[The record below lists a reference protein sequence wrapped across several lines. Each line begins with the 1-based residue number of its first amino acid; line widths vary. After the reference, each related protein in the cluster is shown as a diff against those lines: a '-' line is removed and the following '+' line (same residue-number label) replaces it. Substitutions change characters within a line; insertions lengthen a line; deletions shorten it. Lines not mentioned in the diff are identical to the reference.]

1 MGELRERLSQLKAH
15 GEKAIIPY
23 IVAGFPD
30 VETSLELVLQLQKR
44 GASAIEIGIPFSDPM
59 ADGPVIQT
67 AHAVALQRGVTPF
80 LILEA
85 IKERESQWEIPL
97 IIMTYFNP
105 VFRIGE
111 RRFAQMVKEAGIS
124 GAIIPDL
131 PPEEA
136 GEWIKASKDYHLDTV
151 FLVAPNTP
159 EERIKKIAS
168 LTTGFL
174 YYLSLKGVT
183 GSKIKDLEKVKERIR
198 KIKDITSLPVCVGFG
213 IRERWEVRTL
223 LEEADGII
231 VGSSL
236 LRALMEGGPSQM
248 LELFM
253 ELQGAT

>member
-1 MGELRERLSQLKAH
+1 
-15 GEKAIIPY
+15 
-23 IVAGFPD
+23 
-30 VETSLELVLQLQKR
+30 
-44 GASAIEIGIPFSDPM
+44 
-59 ADGPVIQT
+59 
-67 AHAVALQRGVTPF
+67 
-80 LILEA
+80 
-85 IKERESQWEIPL
+85 
-97 IIMTYFNP
+97 
-105 VFRIGE
+105 
-111 RRFAQMVKEAGIS
+111 MVKEAGIS

-253 ELQGAT
+253 ELKRAT

>member
-1 MGELRERLSQLKAH
+1 MGKLRGALLRLKAC
-15 GEKAIIPY
+15 GQKAIIPY

-30 VETSLELVLQLQKR
+30 LETSLDLVFELQKR

-59 ADGPVIQT
+59 VDGPVIQA
-67 AHAVALQRGVTPF
+67 AHAKALKKGVTP
-80 LILEA
+80 LSILEA
-85 IKERESQWEIPL
+85 IKERESQWEVPL
-97 IIMTYFNP
+97 IVMTYFNL
-105 VFRIGE
+105 VFRMGE
-111 RRFAQMVKEAGIS
+111 RHFARLLKEAGIS

-136 GEWIKASKDYHLDTV
+136 GEWLKASNEHEIDVV

-159 EERIKKIAS
+159 EKRIQKIVS
-168 LTTGFL
+168 LTTGFI

-183 GSKIKDLEKVKERIR
+183 GSKIKDLQNVKERV
-198 KIKDITSLPVCVGFG
+198 KMIKHITPLPVCVGFG
-213 IRERWEVRTL
+213 IRERWEAESL

-236 LRALMEGGPSQM
+236 LKALMEGGPSQM

-253 ELQGAT
+253 ELKGNV

>member
-1 MGELRERLSQLKAH
+1 MGDLRKRLSQLKTR

-30 VETSLELVLQLQKR
+30 LETSLELALELQKR
-44 GASAIEIGIPFSDPM
+44 GATAIEIGIPFSDPM
-59 ADGPVIQT
+59 VDGPVIQT
-67 AHAVALQRGVTPF
+67 AHTVALKRGVTP
-80 LILEA
+80 LSILKA
-85 IKERESQWEIPL
+85 IKEKEPEWEVPL

-105 VFRIGE
+105 VFRMGE
-111 RRFAQMVKEAGIS
+111 RHFARMAKETGIS
-124 GAIIPDL
+124 GVIIPDL

-136 GEWIKASKDYHLDTV
+136 EEWLKASKEYLIDTV

-168 LTTGFL
+168 STTGFI

-183 GSKIKDLEKVKERIR
+183 GSKIKDLEKVRERIR
-198 KIKDITSLPVCVGFG
+198 EIKRITPLPVYVGFG
-213 IRERWEVRTL
+213 IREGWEVEAL

-236 LRALMEGGPSQM
+236 LKTLMEEGPSQM
-248 LELFM
+248 LELFS
-253 ELQGAT
+253 ELKRAT